1 MATSS
6 IGRLT
11 VDIIAKTSGIEKGT
25 RKGRKEFR
33 DLEKTVKS
41 VEKAISA
48 SMAVA
53 GAAVVGY
60 GAAVAKVAADNIKL
74 ISTQADLAQS
84 MNATVT
90 GIRAV
95 NQAAADNSIG
105 ELDGSLARLN
115 RRLGA
120 VENGGGPAANAIKQL
135 NLNTKELAAA
145 DADEKL
151 AMIADAIQKSGVSS
165 QQATRYLQD
174 MGFEQR
180 GVFNLFKDG
189 GDAIRG
195 YREQIEATGRAVN
208 DLEAVQIQQAA
219 LAMGSLGDAAEGVK
233 TQLAVQLAPIIGEVT
248 KLFNDW
254 TSSSIDGVSGVEKA
268 INFTIDAIAFT
279 ADALHGVKTT
289 GEVAFL
295 ALQQAARIAIITVLE
310 VADGITNGPVAALNL
325 LIETANRIPG
335 VNLGLVEPFEAARF
349 LIDGFKDD
357 FIQANEDIHNALM
370 EPMPSE
376 AIKNFVNESREASR
390 AAAEQIIADRTDLNA
405 QMSEMQYGLTEEEL
419 EKLQERLD
427 AELEILRTNGLTKQ
441 ELLLEELEDRQV
453 LLDEALLNNLI
464 SEDDYRAANLQAEEA
479 YADAMKAINDTMFAD
494 RVKAA
499 QTAMSQLSTLMNSHS
514 RKAFEAGK
522 AAAIA
527 NTIIN
532 TAQAAM
538 GAYAS
543 LSGIP
548 IVGPALGIAAAAAA
562 GIAGAAQIQQ
572 IKRTKFNSGSA
583 GVSNTQA
590 VNNASE
596 PVSQQSQQQQSKTV
610 YLSGIDEN
618 SFVRAGSLVEMV
630 NEELKNGGQL
640 VF

>member
-11 VDIIAKTSGIEKGT
+11 VDLMAKTAGIEKGT

-33 DLEKTVKS
+33 DLEKTVKN

-60 GAAVAKVAADNIKL
+60 GAAVAKVATDNIKL
-74 ISTQADLAQS
+74 IATQADLAQS

-135 NLNTKELAAA
+135 NLNTKELADA

-219 LAMGSLGDAAEGVK
+219 LAMGSFGDAVEGVK
-233 TQLAVQLAPIIGEVT
+233 TQLAVQLAPIIGEVA

-254 TSSSIDGVSGVEKA
+254 TSSSIDGVSGVGRA
-268 INFTIDAIAFT
+268 INTTTEAIAFT

-289 GEVAFL
+289 GGVAFL
-295 ALQQAARIAIITVLE
+295 TLQQAARIAIITVLE
-310 VADGITNGPVAALNL
+310 MADGITNGPVAALNL
-325 LIETANRIPG
+325 LIRTANRIPG
-335 VNLGLVEPFEAARF
+335 VNLGLVEPFEAARN

-405 QMSEMQYGLTEEEL
+405 QMSEMQDGLTEEEL
-419 EKLQERLD
+419 ERLQERLN
-427 AELEILRTNGLTKQ
+427 AELEILRTHGLTKQ

-479 YADAMKAINDTMFAD
+479 YADAMKAINDAMFAD

-514 RKAFEAGK
+514 RKAFEVGK

-538 GAYAS
+538 GAYAALAS
-543 LSGIP
+543 IP
-548 IVGPALGIAAAAAA
+548 IVGPALGIAAATAA

-572 IKRTKFNSGSA
+572 INRTKFNSGTA

-596 PVSQQSQQQQSKTV
+596 PVAQQSQQQSKTV

>member
-1 MATSS
+1 MATST

-11 VDIIAKTSGIEKGT
+11 VDLMAKTAGIEKGT
-25 RKGRKEFR
+25 RQGRKEFR

-41 VEKAISA
+41 VEKAIGA

-60 GAAVAKVAADNIKL
+60 GAAVAKVATDNIKL
-74 ISTQADLAQS
+74 IATQADLAQS

-90 GIRAV
+90 GLRAV

-105 ELDGSLARLN
+105 DLDGSLARLN

-135 NLNTKELAAA
+135 NLSTKELAAA

-180 GVFNLFKDG
+180 GVYNLFKDG

-208 DLEAVQIQQAA
+208 DIEAVQIQQAA
-219 LAMGSLGDAAEGVK
+219 LAMGSLGDATEGVK
-233 TQLAVQLAPIIGEVT
+233 TQLAVQLAPIIGEVA

-254 TSSSIDGVSGVEKA
+254 TSSSIDGVSGVEEA

-279 ADALHGVKTT
+279 ADALHGVKTF

-295 ALQQAARIAIITVLE
+295 VLQQSARIAVITVLE
-310 VADGITNGPVAALNL
+310 LADGITNGPVAALNL

-335 VNLGLVEPFEAARF
+335 VNLGLVEPFEAARN
-349 LIDGFKDD
+349 LIDGFKND

-370 EPMPSE
+370 EPMPGD
-376 AIKNFVNESREASR
+376 AIRNFVNEAREASR
-390 AAAEQIIADRTDLNA
+390 AAAEQILADRADLNN
-405 QMSEMQYGLTEEEL
+405 QMAAMQYGLTEEEL
-419 EKLQERLD
+419 KKLQEKLD
-427 AELEILRTNGLTKQ
+427 RELEILRTNGLTKQ
-441 ELLLEELEDRQV
+441 ELLLEELEGRQA
-453 LLDEALLNNLI
+453 LLDEAAANSLL
-464 SEDDYRAANLQAEEA
+464 SEDEYRAASLQAEEA
-479 YADAMKAINDTMFAD
+479 YARSMKVINDAMFDD

-499 QTAMSQLSTLMNSHS
+499 KKALSDLSTLMNSHS
-514 RKAFEAGK
+514 RKAFEVGK

-527 NTIIN
+527 NTIVS
-532 TAQAAM
+532 TYEGAQDAFTSFADLGPWGVAA
-538 GAYAS
+538 G
-543 LSGIP
+543 
-548 IVGPALGIAAAAAA
+548 VAAA
-562 GIAGAAQIQQ
+562 GAAVAAGMARVQQ
-572 IKRTKFNSGSA
+572 IRSTKFGSGSA

-590 VNNASE
+590 VSNASA
-596 PVSQQSQQQQSKTV
+596 PVSQQTQQQSKTV

>member
-11 VDIIAKTSGIEKGT
+11 VDLMAKTAGIEKGT
-25 RKGRKEFR
+25 RQGRKEFR

-41 VEKAISA
+41 VEKAIGA

-60 GAAVAKVAADNIKL
+60 GAAVAKVATENIKL
-74 ISTQADLAQS
+74 IATQADLAQS

-90 GIRAV
+90 GLRAV

-219 LAMGSLGDAAEGVK
+219 LAMGSFGDATEGVK
-233 TQLAVQLAPIIGEVT
+233 TQLAVQLAPIIGEVA

-254 TSSSIDGVSGVEKA
+254 TSKGIDGVSGVEKA
-268 INFTIDAIAFT
+268 INYTIDAIAFT
-279 ADALHGVKTT
+279 ADALHGVKTF

-295 ALQQAARIAIITVLE
+295 VLQQAARIAVITVLE
-310 VADGITNGPVAALNL
+310 LADGITNGPVAALNL
-325 LIETANRIPG
+325 LIETANKIPG
-335 VNLGLVEPFEAARF
+335 VNLGLVEPFEAARS
-349 LIDGFKDD
+349 LIDGFKND

-370 EPMPSE
+370 EPMPGD
-376 AIKNFVNESREASR
+376 AIRNFVNEAREASR
-390 AAAEQIIADRTDLNA
+390 AAAEQILADRADLNN

-419 EKLQERLD
+419 KKLQEKLD
-427 AELEILRTNGLTKQ
+427 RELEILRTNGLTKQ
-441 ELLLEELEDRQV
+441 ELLLEELEGRQA
-453 LLDEALLNNLI
+453 LLDEAAANSLL
-464 SEDDYRAANLQAEEA
+464 SEDEYRAASLQAEEA
-479 YADAMKAINDTMFAD
+479 YARSMKVINDAMYAD
-494 RVKAA
+494 RLKAA
-499 QTAMSQLSTLMNSHS
+499 QNALSSLSTLMNSHS

-527 NTIIN
+527 NTIVN

-572 IKRTKFNSGSA
+572 INRTKFGSGSA

-590 VNNASE
+590 VSNASE
-596 PVSQQSQQQQSKTV
+596 PVSQQAQQQSKTV

>member
-1 MATSS
+1 MATST

-11 VDIIAKTSGIEKGT
+11 VDLMAKTAGIEKGT
-25 RKGRKEFR
+25 RQGRKEFR

-41 VEKAISA
+41 VEKAIGA

-60 GAAVAKVAADNIKL
+60 GAAVAKVATDNIKL
-74 ISTQADLAQS
+74 IATQADLAQS

-90 GIRAV
+90 GLRAV

-105 ELDGSLARLN
+105 DLDGSLARLN

-135 NLNTKELAAA
+135 NLSTKELAAA

-180 GVFNLFKDG
+180 GVYNLFKDG

-208 DLEAVQIQQAA
+208 DIEAVQIQQAA
-219 LAMGSLGDAAEGVK
+219 LAMGSLGDATEGVK
-233 TQLAVQLAPIIGEVT
+233 TQLAVQLAPIIGEVA

-254 TSSSIDGVSGVEKA
+254 TSSSIDGVSGVEEA

-279 ADALHGVKTT
+279 ADALHGVKTF

-295 ALQQAARIAIITVLE
+295 VLQQSARIAVITVLE
-310 VADGITNGPVAALNL
+310 LADGITNGPVAALNL

-335 VNLGLVEPFEAARF
+335 VNLGLVEPFEAARN
-349 LIDGFKDD
+349 LIDGFKND

-370 EPMPSE
+370 EPMPGD
-376 AIKNFVNESREASR
+376 AIRNFVNEAREASR
-390 AAAEQIIADRTDLNA
+390 AAAEQILADRADLNN
-405 QMSEMQYGLTEEEL
+405 QMAAMQYGLTEEEL
-419 EKLQERLD
+419 KKLQEKLD
-427 AELEILRTNGLTKQ
+427 RELEILRTNGLTKQ
-441 ELLLEELEDRQV
+441 ELLLEELEGRQA
-453 LLDEALLNNLI
+453 LLDEAAANSLL
-464 SEDDYRAANLQAEEA
+464 SEDEYRAASLQAEEA
-479 YADAMKAINDTMFAD
+479 YAAAMKVINDAMYAD

-499 QTAMSQLSTLMNSHS
+499 QTAMSDLSTLMNSHS
-514 RKAFEAGK
+514 RKAFEIGK

-527 NTIIN
+527 NTVVS
-532 TAQAAM
+532 TYQGAQAAFTSF
-538 GAYAS
+538 AP
-543 LSGIP
+543 L
-548 IVGPALGIAAAAAA
+548 GPWGVAAGVAAA
-562 GIAGAAQIQQ
+562 GAAIAAGMARVQQ
-572 IKRTKFNSGSA
+572 ISRTKFGSGSA

-596 PVSQQSQQQQSKTV
+596 PVSQQAQQQSKTV

>member
-1 MATSS
+1 MATST

-11 VDIIAKTSGIEKGT
+11 VDLMAKTAGIEKGT
-25 RKGRKEFR
+25 RQGRKEFR

-41 VEKAISA
+41 VEKAIGA

-60 GAAVAKVAADNIKL
+60 GAAVAKVATDNIKL
-74 ISTQADLAQS
+74 IATQADLAQS

-90 GIRAV
+90 GLRAV

-105 ELDGSLARLN
+105 DLDGSLARLN

-135 NLNTKELAAA
+135 NLSTKELAAA

-180 GVFNLFKDG
+180 GVYNLFKDG

-208 DLEAVQIQQAA
+208 DIEAVQIQQAA
-219 LAMGSLGDAAEGVK
+219 LAMGSLGDATEGVK
-233 TQLAVQLAPIIGEVT
+233 TQLAVQLAPIIGEVA

-254 TSSSIDGVSGVEKA
+254 TSSSIDGVSGVEEA

-279 ADALHGVKTT
+279 ADALHGVKTF

-295 ALQQAARIAIITVLE
+295 VLQQSARIAVITVLE
-310 VADGITNGPVAALNL
+310 LADGITNGPVAALNL

-335 VNLGLVEPFEAARF
+335 VNLGLVEPFEAARN
-349 LIDGFKDD
+349 LIDGFKND

-370 EPMPSE
+370 EPMPGD
-376 AIKNFVNESREASR
+376 AIRNFVNEAREASR
-390 AAAEQIIADRTDLNA
+390 AAAEQILADRADLNN
-405 QMSEMQYGLTEEEL
+405 QMAAMQYGLTEEEL
-419 EKLQERLD
+419 KKLQEKLD
-427 AELEILRTNGLTKQ
+427 RELEILRTNGLTKQ
-441 ELLLEELEDRQV
+441 ELLLEELEGRQA
-453 LLDEALLNNLI
+453 LLDEAAANSLL
-464 SEDDYRAANLQAEEA
+464 SEDEYRAASLQAEEA
-479 YADAMKAINDTMFAD
+479 YARSMKVINDAMFDD

-499 QTAMSQLSTLMNSHS
+499 KKALSDLSTLMNSHS
-514 RKAFEAGK
+514 RKAFEVGK

-527 NTIIN
+527 NTIVS
-532 TAQAAM
+532 TYEGAQDAFTSFADLGPWGVAA
-538 GAYAS
+538 G
-543 LSGIP
+543 
-548 IVGPALGIAAAAAA
+548 VAAA
-562 GIAGAAQIQQ
+562 GAAVAAGMARVQQ
-572 IKRTKFNSGSA
+572 IRSTKFGSGSA

-590 VNNASE
+590 VSNASA
-596 PVSQQSQQQQSKTV
+596 PVSQQAQQQSKTV

>member
-11 VDIIAKTSGIEKGT
+11 VDLMAKTAGIEKGT
-25 RKGRKEFR
+25 RQGRKEFR

-41 VEKAISA
+41 VEKAIGA

-60 GAAVAKVAADNIKL
+60 GAAVAKVATDNIKL
-74 ISTQADLAQS
+74 IATQADLAQS

-90 GIRAV
+90 GLRAV
-95 NQAAADNSIG
+95 SQAAADNSIG
-105 ELDGSLARLN
+105 ELDGSLARLH

-135 NLNTKELAAA
+135 NLSTRELAAA

-208 DLEAVQIQQAA
+208 DIEAVQIQQAA
-219 LAMGSLGDAAEGVK
+219 LAMGSLGDATEGVK
-233 TQLAVQLAPIIGEVT
+233 TQLAVQLAPIISEVA

-268 INFTIDAIAFT
+268 INATIESMLYM
-279 ADALHGVKTT
+279 ADVLHGVKTT
-289 GEVAFL
+289 GKVAFL
-295 ALQQAARIAIITVLE
+295 ALQQVARIAVLTVLDL
-310 VADGITNGPVAALNL
+310 AYAITNGPVAALNV
-325 LIETANRIPG
+325 LIETANMIPG
-335 VNLGLVEPFEAARF
+335 VNLGLLPPIDAALNLF
-349 LIDGFKDD
+349 NSFKSD

-370 EPMPSE
+370 EPMPSD
-376 AIKNFVNESREASR
+376 AFRNFVNEAREASR
-390 AAAEQIIADRTDLNA
+390 AAAEQIIADRADLNN

-419 EKLQERLD
+419 EKLQEKLN
-427 AELEILRTNGLTKQ
+427 AELETLRTHGLTKQ

-453 LLDEALLNNLI
+453 LLDEALLNGML

-479 YADAMKAINDTMFAD
+479 YARSMKQISDAMYAD
-494 RVKAA
+494 RLKAA
-499 QTAMSQLSTLMNSHS
+499 QNALSSLSTLMNSHS
-514 RKAFEAGK
+514 RKAFEVGK

-527 NTIIN
+527 NTIVN

-572 IKRTKFNSGSA
+572 INRTKFGSGSA

-590 VNNASE
+590 ISNASE
-596 PVSQQSQQQQSKTV
+596 PVSQQSQQQSKTV